1 MARMPALKAWAALSE
16 SEIGRLLLAP
26 GISAVLMIAA
36 SSRLVARFGS
46 RRILAAG
53 VLSAAAGLV
62 TAAGAADCCCLAAA
76 FVLFGLGEGLWDVAV
91 NVQAMSGQ
99 RRWNLRVILI
109 MHALYGLCAFGAYAG
124 LIDDAAAHA
133 AEEGA
138 ERRFKLAPV
147 VWIFGLMA
155 VCAYAAEG
163 ASAEWGRL
171 TSDDKRCRVGC
182 GGTGLC
188 RLCGRCRVVCRLVG
202 ELLRRRLTEGVLM
215 TGGSLTAAA
224 AGLMLCF
231 CENPVFCLAAFAL
244 PGAGL
249 SPVVPLLFSRAGRLD
264 GVSSAAAT
272 SLISVLAY
280 GGLLVVPPVI
290 GLIAEQ
296 AGLEAA
302 LLTVPVLCAAVVAG
316 SLLFRQK

>member
-1 MARMPALKAWAALSE
+1 MAA
-16 SEIGRLLLAP
+16 
-26 GISAVLMIAA
+26 
-36 SSRLVARFGS
+36 
-46 RRILAAG
+46 
-53 VLSAAAGLV
+53 
-62 TAAGAADCCCLAAA
+62 
-76 FVLFGLGEGLWDVAV
+76 
-91 NVQAMSGQ
+91 
-99 RRWNLRVILI
+99 
-109 MHALYGLCAFGAYAG
+109 CAF
-124 LIDDAAAHA
+124 L
-133 AEEGA
+133 
-138 ERRFKLAPV
+138 
-147 VWIFGLMA
+147 
-155 VCAYAAEG
+155 AEG
-163 ASAEWGRL
+163 ASAEWGAL
-171 TSDDKRCRVGC
+171 VLMTKGA
-182 GGTGLC
+182 GLDASAPAFAAFAAAA
-188 RLCGRCRVVCRLVG
+188 VVCRLVG

-231 CENPVFCLAAFAL
+231 CDNPVFCLAAFAL

-264 GVSSAAAT
+264 GVSSAAA

-302 LLTVPVLCAAVVAG
+302 LLTAPVLCAAVVAG

>member
-1 MARMPALKAWAALSE
+1 
-16 SEIGRLLLAP
+16 
-26 GISAVLMIAA
+26 
-36 SSRLVARFGS
+36 
-46 RRILAAG
+46 
-53 VLSAAAGLV
+53 
-62 TAAGAADCCCLAAA
+62 
-76 FVLFGLGEGLWDVAV
+76 
-91 NVQAMSGQ
+91 
-99 RRWNLRVILI
+99 
-109 MHALYGLCAFGAYAG
+109 
-124 LIDDAAAHA
+124 
-133 AEEGA
+133 
-138 ERRFKLAPV
+138 
-147 VWIFGLMA
+147 
-155 VCAYAAEG
+155 
-163 ASAEWGRL
+163 
-171 TSDDKRCRVGC
+171 
-182 GGTGLC
+182 
-188 RLCGRCRVVCRLVG
+188 
-202 ELLRRRLTEGVLM
+202 M

-264 GVSSAAAT
+264 GVSSAAT

>member
-1 MARMPALKAWAALSE
+1 MP
-16 SEIGRLLLAP
+16 P
-26 GISAVLMIAA
+26 G
-36 SSRLVARFGS
+36 
-46 RRILAAG
+46 
-53 VLSAAAGLV
+53 
-62 TAAGAADCCCLAAA
+62 
-76 FVLFGLGEGLWDVAV
+76 
-91 NVQAMSGQ
+91 
-99 RRWNLRVILI
+99 
-109 MHALYGLCAFGAYAG
+109 LYGLCAFGAYAG

-155 VCAYAAEG
+155 ACAYLAEG
-163 ASAEWGRL
+163 ASAEWGAL
-171 TSDDKRCRVGC
+171 LLM
-182 GGTGLC
+182 TGA
-188 RLCGRCRVVCRLVG
+188 GEDAAAPAFAAFAAAIVVCRLVG

-264 GVSSAAAT
+264 GVSSAAAA

-290 GLIAEQ
+290 DLIAEQ

-302 LLTVPVLCAAVVAG
+302 LLTAPVLCAAVVAG
-316 SLLFRQK
+316 SLRFRQK

>member
-1 MARMPALKAWAALSE
+1 
-16 SEIGRLLLAP
+16 
-26 GISAVLMIAA
+26 
-36 SSRLVARFGS
+36 
-46 RRILAAG
+46 
-53 VLSAAAGLV
+53 
-62 TAAGAADCCCLAAA
+62 
-76 FVLFGLGEGLWDVAV
+76 
-91 NVQAMSGQ
+91 
-99 RRWNLRVILI
+99 
-109 MHALYGLCAFGAYAG
+109 
-124 LIDDAAAHA
+124 
-133 AEEGA
+133 
-138 ERRFKLAPV
+138 
-147 VWIFGLMA
+147 MA

-215 TGGSLTAAA
+215 TGSSLTAAA

-302 LLTVPVLCAAVVAG
+302 LLTVPVLCAAVVA
-316 SLLFRQK
+316 

>member
-1 MARMPALKAWAALSE
+1 MP
-16 SEIGRLLLAP
+16 P
-26 GISAVLMIAA
+26 G
-36 SSRLVARFGS
+36 
-46 RRILAAG
+46 
-53 VLSAAAGLV
+53 
-62 TAAGAADCCCLAAA
+62 
-76 FVLFGLGEGLWDVAV
+76 
-91 NVQAMSGQ
+91 
-99 RRWNLRVILI
+99 
-109 MHALYGLCAFGAYAG
+109 LYGLCAFGAYAG

-302 LLTVPVLCAAVVAG
+302 LLTVPVLYAAVVAG

>member
-1 MARMPALKAWAALSE
+1 MP
-16 SEIGRLLLAP
+16 P
-26 GISAVLMIAA
+26 G
-36 SSRLVARFGS
+36 
-46 RRILAAG
+46 
-53 VLSAAAGLV
+53 
-62 TAAGAADCCCLAAA
+62 
-76 FVLFGLGEGLWDVAV
+76 
-91 NVQAMSGQ
+91 
-99 RRWNLRVILI
+99 
-109 MHALYGLCAFGAYAG
+109 LYGLCAFGAYAG

-155 VCAYAAEG
+155 ACAYLAEG
-163 ASAEWGRL
+163 ASAEWGAL
-171 TSDDKRCRVGC
+171 LLMT
-182 GGTGLC
+182 GTGEDAAAPAFAAAA
-188 RLCGRCRVVCRLVG
+188 VVCRLVG

-224 AGLMLCF
+224 ADLMLCF

-249 SPVVPLLFSRAGRLD
+249 LPVVPLLFSRAGRLD
-264 GVSSAAAT
+264 GVSSAAAA

-302 LLTVPVLCAAVVAG
+302 LLTVPVLCAAVLAC
-316 SLLFRQK
+316 SLFFRQK

>member
-1 MARMPALKAWAALSE
+1 MP
-16 SEIGRLLLAP
+16 P
-26 GISAVLMIAA
+26 G
-36 SSRLVARFGS
+36 
-46 RRILAAG
+46 
-53 VLSAAAGLV
+53 
-62 TAAGAADCCCLAAA
+62 
-76 FVLFGLGEGLWDVAV
+76 
-91 NVQAMSGQ
+91 
-99 RRWNLRVILI
+99 
-109 MHALYGLCAFGAYAG
+109 LYGLCAFGAYAG
-124 LIDDAAAHA
+124 LIDDAAMHA

-155 VCAYAAEG
+155 
-163 ASAEWGRL
+163 
-171 TSDDKRCRVGC
+171 
-182 GGTGLC
+182 
-188 RLCGRCRVVCRLVG
+188 
-202 ELLRRRLTEGVLM
+202 
-215 TGGSLTAAA
+215 GGSLTAAA

-249 SPVVPLLFSRAGRLD
+249 SPVVPLLLSRAGRLD
-264 GVSSAAAT
+264 GVSSAAAA

-302 LLTVPVLCAAVVAG
+302 LLTVPVLCAVVVAG

>member
-1 MARMPALKAWAALSE
+1 M
-16 SEIGRLLLAP
+16 
-26 GISAVLMIAA
+26 
-36 SSRLVARFGS
+36 
-46 RRILAAG
+46 
-53 VLSAAAGLV
+53 
-62 TAAGAADCCCLAAA
+62 
-76 FVLFGLGEGLWDVAV
+76 
-91 NVQAMSGQ
+91 
-99 RRWNLRVILI
+99 
-109 MHALYGLCAFGAYAG
+109 
-124 LIDDAAAHA
+124 HA

-155 VCAYAAEG
+155 ACAYLAEG
-163 ASAEWGRL
+163 AWASGMTGAGLDASAQAFAAFAAA
-171 TSDDKRCRVGC
+171 V
-182 GGTGLC
+182 
-188 RLCGRCRVVCRLVG
+188 VVCRLVG

-264 GVSSAAAT
+264 GVSSAAAA

-302 LLTVPVLCAAVVAG
+302 LLTAPVLCAAVVAG

>member
-1 MARMPALKAWAALSE
+1 MP
-16 SEIGRLLLAP
+16 P
-26 GISAVLMIAA
+26 G
-36 SSRLVARFGS
+36 
-46 RRILAAG
+46 
-53 VLSAAAGLV
+53 
-62 TAAGAADCCCLAAA
+62 
-76 FVLFGLGEGLWDVAV
+76 
-91 NVQAMSGQ
+91 
-99 RRWNLRVILI
+99 
-109 MHALYGLCAFGAYAG
+109 LYGLCAFGAYAG

-138 ERRFKLAPV
+138 ERRFKLPSV

-155 VCAYAAEG
+155 ACAYAAEG
-163 ASAEWGRL
+163 ASAEWGAL
-171 TSDDKRCRVGC
+171 LLM
-182 GGTGLC
+182 TGA
-188 RLCGRCRVVCRLVG
+188 GEDAAAPAFAAFAAAAIVCRLVG

-264 GVSSAAAT
+264 GVSSAAAA

-302 LLTVPVLCAAVVAG
+302 LLTALVLCVAVVAG
-316 SLLFRQK
+316 SLFFRQK

>member
-1 MARMPALKAWAALSE
+1 MP
-16 SEIGRLLLAP
+16 P
-26 GISAVLMIAA
+26 G
-36 SSRLVARFGS
+36 
-46 RRILAAG
+46 
-53 VLSAAAGLV
+53 
-62 TAAGAADCCCLAAA
+62 
-76 FVLFGLGEGLWDVAV
+76 
-91 NVQAMSGQ
+91 
-99 RRWNLRVILI
+99 
-109 MHALYGLCAFGAYAG
+109 LYGLCAFGAYAG

-155 VCAYAAEG
+155 ACAFLAEG
-163 ASAEWGRL
+163 ALAEWGAL
-171 TSDDKRCRVGC
+171 LLM
-182 GGTGLC
+182 TGA
-188 RLCGRCRVVCRLVG
+188 GEDAAAPAFAAAAVVCRLVG

-224 AGLMLCF
+224 DLMLCF

-249 SPVVPLLFSRAGRLD
+249 SPVVPLLLSRAGRLD
-264 GVSSAAAT
+264 GVSSAAAA

-302 LLTVPVLCAAVVAG
+302 LLTAPVLCAAVVAG

>member
-1 MARMPALKAWAALSE
+1 MAA
-16 SEIGRLLLAP
+16 
-26 GISAVLMIAA
+26 
-36 SSRLVARFGS
+36 
-46 RRILAAG
+46 
-53 VLSAAAGLV
+53 
-62 TAAGAADCCCLAAA
+62 
-76 FVLFGLGEGLWDVAV
+76 
-91 NVQAMSGQ
+91 
-99 RRWNLRVILI
+99 
-109 MHALYGLCAFGAYAG
+109 CAF
-124 LIDDAAAHA
+124 L
-133 AEEGA
+133 
-138 ERRFKLAPV
+138 
-147 VWIFGLMA
+147 
-155 VCAYAAEG
+155 AEG
-163 ASAEWGRL
+163 ASAEWGAL
-171 TSDDKRCRVGC
+171 LLMTKGAELDAAAPAFAAFAAAA
-182 GGTGLC
+182 
-188 RLCGRCRVVCRLVG
+188 VVCRLVG

-231 CENPVFCLAAFAL
+231 CEKPVFCLAVFAL

-264 GVSSAAAT
+264 GVSSAAAA

-302 LLTVPVLCAAVVAG
+302 LLTAPVLCAAVVAG

>member
-1 MARMPALKAWAALSE
+1 MP
-16 SEIGRLLLAP
+16 P
-26 GISAVLMIAA
+26 G
-36 SSRLVARFGS
+36 
-46 RRILAAG
+46 
-53 VLSAAAGLV
+53 
-62 TAAGAADCCCLAAA
+62 
-76 FVLFGLGEGLWDVAV
+76 
-91 NVQAMSGQ
+91 
-99 RRWNLRVILI
+99 
-109 MHALYGLCAFGAYAG
+109 LYGLCAFGAYAG

-155 VCAYAAEG
+155 ACAFLAEG
-163 ASAEWGRL
+163 ALAEWGAL
-171 TSDDKRCRVGC
+171 LLM
-182 GGTGLC
+182 TGA
-188 RLCGRCRVVCRLVG
+188 GEDAAAPAFAATAVVCRLVG

-215 TGGSLTAAA
+215 AGGSLTAAA
-224 AGLMLCF
+224 ADLMLCF

-249 SPVVPLLFSRAGRLD
+249 LPVVPLLFSRAGRLD
-264 GVSSAAAT
+264 GVSSAAAA

-302 LLTVPVLCAAVVAG
+302 LLTVPVLCAAVLA
-316 SLLFRQK
+316 

>member
-1 MARMPALKAWAALSE
+1 
-16 SEIGRLLLAP
+16 
-26 GISAVLMIAA
+26 
-36 SSRLVARFGS
+36 
-46 RRILAAG
+46 
-53 VLSAAAGLV
+53 
-62 TAAGAADCCCLAAA
+62 
-76 FVLFGLGEGLWDVAV
+76 
-91 NVQAMSGQ
+91 
-99 RRWNLRVILI
+99 
-109 MHALYGLCAFGAYAG
+109 MHALYKCRKCDRCRRDFTDFVPLVLTPGSLTMQLRMRQKRGRKTFQACAGCLDLRVHGGLLVCSGRC
-124 LIDDAAAHA
+124 ID
-133 AEEGA
+133 
-138 ERRFKLAPV
+138 RV
-147 VWIFGLMA
+147 
-155 VCAYAAEG
+155 
-163 ASAEWGRL
+163 GRL

-182 GGTGLC
+182 VGIGLC
-188 RLCGRCRVVCRLVG
+188 RLCGRCRCLPSRLVG

-264 GVSSAAAT
+264 GVSSAAAA

>member
-1 MARMPALKAWAALSE
+1 MP
-16 SEIGRLLLAP
+16 P
-26 GISAVLMIAA
+26 G
-36 SSRLVARFGS
+36 
-46 RRILAAG
+46 
-53 VLSAAAGLV
+53 
-62 TAAGAADCCCLAAA
+62 
-76 FVLFGLGEGLWDVAV
+76 
-91 NVQAMSGQ
+91 
-99 RRWNLRVILI
+99 
-109 MHALYGLCAFGAYAG
+109 LYGLCAFGAYAG

-147 VWIFGLMA
+147 VWIFELMA
-155 VCAYAAEG
+155 ACAYAAEG

-171 TSDDKRCRVGC
+171 TSDDKRCRGGC

-224 AGLMLCF
+224 ADLMLCF

-249 SPVVPLLFSRAGRLD
+249 LPVVPLLFSRAGRLD
-264 GVSSAAAT
+264 GVSSAAAA

-302 LLTVPVLCAAVVAG
+302 LLTVPVLCAAVLA
-316 SLLFRQK
+316 

>member
-1 MARMPALKAWAALSE
+1 MSCSSCTRF
-16 SEIGRLLLAP
+16 
-26 GISAVLMIAA
+26 ISAGSVNGAVAGALFAA
-36 SSRLVARFGS
+36 FGLSVAVHYPV
-46 RRILAAG
+46 AAG
-53 VLSAAAGLV
+53 
-62 TAAGAADCCCLAAA
+62 
-76 FVLFGLGEGLWDVAV
+76 
-91 NVQAMSGQ
+91 
-99 RRWNLRVILI
+99 
-109 MHALYGLCAFGAYAG
+109 LYGLCAFGAYAR

-155 VCAYAAEG
+155 ACAYLAEG
-163 ASAEWGRL
+163 ASAEWGVL
-171 TSDDKRCRVGC
+171 VLMTKGAGEDAAAPAFAAFAAAA
-182 GGTGLC
+182 
-188 RLCGRCRVVCRLVG
+188 VVCRLVG

-224 AGLMLCF
+224 AGLMPCF

-249 SPVVPLLFSRAGRLD
+249 SPVVPLLLSRAGRLD
-264 GVSSAAAT
+264 GVSSAAAA

-302 LLTVPVLCAAVVAG
+302 LLTAPVLCAVVVAG

>member
-1 MARMPALKAWAALSE
+1 MP
-16 SEIGRLLLAP
+16 P
-26 GISAVLMIAA
+26 G
-36 SSRLVARFGS
+36 
-46 RRILAAG
+46 
-53 VLSAAAGLV
+53 
-62 TAAGAADCCCLAAA
+62 
-76 FVLFGLGEGLWDVAV
+76 
-91 NVQAMSGQ
+91 
-99 RRWNLRVILI
+99 
-109 MHALYGLCAFGAYAG
+109 LYGLCAFGAYAG

-147 VWIFGLMA
+147 VWIIGLMA
-155 VCAYAAEG
+155 ACAFLAAG
-163 ASAEWGRL
+163 ASADWGVL
-171 TSDDKRCRVGC
+171 VLMTKGAGEDAAAPAFAAFAAAA
-182 GGTGLC
+182 
-188 RLCGRCRVVCRLVG
+188 VVCRLVG

-231 CENPVFCLAAFAL
+231 CEKPVFCLAAFAL

-264 GVSSAAAT
+264 GVSSAAAA

-302 LLTVPVLCAAVVAG
+302 LLTAPVLCAAVVAG

>member
-1 MARMPALKAWAALSE
+1 
-16 SEIGRLLLAP
+16 
-26 GISAVLMIAA
+26 
-36 SSRLVARFGS
+36 
-46 RRILAAG
+46 
-53 VLSAAAGLV
+53 
-62 TAAGAADCCCLAAA
+62 
-76 FVLFGLGEGLWDVAV
+76 
-91 NVQAMSGQ
+91 
-99 RRWNLRVILI
+99 
-109 MHALYGLCAFGAYAG
+109 
-124 LIDDAAAHA
+124 
-133 AEEGA
+133 
-138 ERRFKLAPV
+138 
-147 VWIFGLMA
+147 
-155 VCAYAAEG
+155 
-163 ASAEWGRL
+163 
-171 TSDDKRCRVGC
+171 
-182 GGTGLC
+182 
-188 RLCGRCRVVCRLVG
+188 
-202 ELLRRRLTEGVLM
+202 M

-280 GGLLVVPPVI
+280 GGLLVVLPVI

>member
-1 MARMPALKAWAALSE
+1 MAA
-16 SEIGRLLLAP
+16 
-26 GISAVLMIAA
+26 
-36 SSRLVARFGS
+36 
-46 RRILAAG
+46 
-53 VLSAAAGLV
+53 
-62 TAAGAADCCCLAAA
+62 
-76 FVLFGLGEGLWDVAV
+76 
-91 NVQAMSGQ
+91 
-99 RRWNLRVILI
+99 
-109 MHALYGLCAFGAYAG
+109 CAF
-124 LIDDAAAHA
+124 L
-133 AEEGA
+133 
-138 ERRFKLAPV
+138 
-147 VWIFGLMA
+147 
-155 VCAYAAEG
+155 AEG
-163 ASAEWGRL
+163 ASAEWGAL
-171 TSDDKRCRVGC
+171 LLM
-182 GGTGLC
+182 TGA
-188 RLCGRCRVVCRLVG
+188 GEDAAAPAFAAFAAAAVVCRLVG

-231 CENPVFCLAAFAL
+231 CEKPVFCLAAFAL

-264 GVSSAAAT
+264 GVSSAAAA

-302 LLTVPVLCAAVVAG
+302 LLTAPVLCAAVLAG

>member
-1 MARMPALKAWAALSE
+1 MP
-16 SEIGRLLLAP
+16 P
-26 GISAVLMIAA
+26 G
-36 SSRLVARFGS
+36 
-46 RRILAAG
+46 
-53 VLSAAAGLV
+53 
-62 TAAGAADCCCLAAA
+62 
-76 FVLFGLGEGLWDVAV
+76 
-91 NVQAMSGQ
+91 
-99 RRWNLRVILI
+99 
-109 MHALYGLCAFGAYAG
+109 LYGLCAFGAYAG

-155 VCAYAAEG
+155 ACAFLAEG
-163 ASAEWGRL
+163 ALAEWGAL
-171 TSDDKRCRVGC
+171 LLM
-182 GGTGLC
+182 TGA
-188 RLCGRCRVVCRLVG
+188 GEDAAAPAFAAFAAAVVVCRLVG

-231 CENPVFCLAAFAL
+231 CDNPVFCLAAFAL

-249 SPVVPLLFSRAGRLD
+249 LPVVPLLFSRAGRLD
-264 GVSSAAAT
+264 GVSSAAAA

-302 LLTVPVLCAAVVAG
+302 LLTALVLCAAVVAG

>member
-1 MARMPALKAWAALSE
+1 MP
-16 SEIGRLLLAP
+16 P
-26 GISAVLMIAA
+26 G
-36 SSRLVARFGS
+36 
-46 RRILAAG
+46 
-53 VLSAAAGLV
+53 
-62 TAAGAADCCCLAAA
+62 
-76 FVLFGLGEGLWDVAV
+76 
-91 NVQAMSGQ
+91 
-99 RRWNLRVILI
+99 
-109 MHALYGLCAFGAYAG
+109 LYGLCAFGAYAG

-155 VCAYAAEG
+155 ACAFLAEG
-163 ASAEWGRL
+163 ALAEWGAL
-171 TSDDKRCRVGC
+171 LLM
-182 GGTGLC
+182 TGA
-188 RLCGRCRVVCRLVG
+188 GEDAAAPAFAAFAAAAVVCRLVG

-231 CENPVFCLAAFAL
+231 CDNPVFCLAAFAL

-264 GVSSAAAT
+264 GVSSTAAA

-302 LLTVPVLCAAVVAG
+302 LLTALVLCAAVVAG

>member
-1 MARMPALKAWAALSE
+1 MP
-16 SEIGRLLLAP
+16 P
-26 GISAVLMIAA
+26 G
-36 SSRLVARFGS
+36 
-46 RRILAAG
+46 
-53 VLSAAAGLV
+53 
-62 TAAGAADCCCLAAA
+62 
-76 FVLFGLGEGLWDVAV
+76 
-91 NVQAMSGQ
+91 
-99 RRWNLRVILI
+99 
-109 MHALYGLCAFGAYAG
+109 LYGLCAFGAYAG

-155 VCAYAAEG
+155 ACAFLAEG
-163 ASAEWGRL
+163 ALAEWGAL
-171 TSDDKRCRVGC
+171 LLM
-182 GGTGLC
+182 TGA
-188 RLCGRCRVVCRLVG
+188 GEDAAAPAFAAAAVVCRLVG

-224 AGLMLCF
+224 ADLMLCF
-231 CENPVFCLAAFAL
+231 CEKPVFCLAAFAL

-264 GVSSAAAT
+264 GVSSAAAA

-302 LLTVPVLCAAVVAG
+302 LLTAPVLCAAVVAG

>member
-1 MARMPALKAWAALSE
+1 MP
-16 SEIGRLLLAP
+16 P
-26 GISAVLMIAA
+26 G
-36 SSRLVARFGS
+36 
-46 RRILAAG
+46 
-53 VLSAAAGLV
+53 
-62 TAAGAADCCCLAAA
+62 
-76 FVLFGLGEGLWDVAV
+76 
-91 NVQAMSGQ
+91 
-99 RRWNLRVILI
+99 
-109 MHALYGLCAFGAYAG
+109 LYGLCAFGAYAG

-155 VCAYAAEG
+155 ACAFLAEG
-163 ASAEWGRL
+163 ALAEWGAL
-171 TSDDKRCRVGC
+171 LLM
-182 GGTGLC
+182 TGA
-188 RLCGRCRVVCRLVG
+188 GEDAAGPAFAAAVVVCRLVG

-264 GVSSAAAT
+264 GVSSAAAA

-302 LLTVPVLCAAVVAG
+302 LLTAPVLCAAVVAG